1 MPELPDLQVF
11 SRNLTKELKGKTVK
25 RLTIVNK
32 KKLKTPVAALKKALE
47 GGTLTTV
54 EREGKELHFKF
65 SNGNML
71 GMHLMLNGNLYLYEK
86 KHDKKYRIVEML
98 FDDETGLVLTDF
110 QGMANVMLNP
120 EERTAPD
127 ALSKEVNYKWLKGQ
141 LEKKK
146 GPIKTVLMDQ
156 KVIRGIGNAYADEI
170 LWDARISPV
179 AVSNSIPDEKLKAL
193 VKSIKSVL
201 KNAEKQILKKNP
213 DLISGEVR
221 DFLLIHNAKREKSPT
236 GGEILTMTISG
247 RKTYYTE
254 EQEEWR

>member
-25 RLTIVNK
+25 KLTIVNK
-32 KKLKTPVAALKKALE
+32 KKLKTPAATLKKVLE
-47 GGTLTTV
+47 GSKLTKV
-54 EREGKELHFKF
+54 KREGKELHFEF
-65 SNGNML
+65 SNGNVL
-71 GMHLMLNGNLYLYEK
+71 GMHLMLHGNLYLCDK
-86 KHDKKYRIVEML
+86 KHDKKYPIVEML

-110 QGMANVMLNP
+110 QGMANVTLNP

-127 ALSKEVNYKWLKGQ
+127 ALSKEVSYKWLKGQ

-179 AVSNSIPDEKLKAL
+179 AVSNSIPNEKLKAL

-236 GGEILTMTISG
+236 GGKILTMMVGG

-254 EQEEWR
+254 EQEEWQ